1 MRRLV
6 LLILAVAMLFPS
18 MVQAYDVLILQS
30 RRTAAS
36 DEVLKG
42 FAADR
47 KSSLRKLVMADYA
60 EMDLVRIVREDRPRL
75 ILAVGDAAVKAAH
88 KLHNIP
94 VLAAMSMSLTGND
107 HSSRNDNLCGIGMIA
122 SPEQYLGLFQRMNKR
137 RIGVIHN
144 PAKNGWYLRLARK
157 AAADSGIELVVRELL
172 NPRDSQKSLASLAGK
187 IDALWMLPDSTAVT
201 RETVEGYFLFAQEQN
216 IPLVSFSGA
225 YLGMGAAAVL
235 DIAPYALGKQADEI
249 AQQILRGGT
258 LPSGTAFPHNVSIK
272 TNPAVL
278 KRLGLQDM

>member
-6 LLILAVAMLFPS
+6 LLILALTMLFPS

-60 EMDLVRIVREDRPRL
+60 EIDLVRIVREDRPRL

-88 KLHNIP
+88 KLHTVP
-94 VLAAMSMSLTGND
+94 VLAAMSLTAND
-107 HSSRNDNLCGIGMIA
+107 QSSRNDNLCGISMIA
-122 SPEQYLGLFQRMNKR
+122 APEQYLGLFQRMNKR
-137 RIGVIHN
+137 RIGVIYN

-157 AAADSGIELVVRELL
+157 AATDSGIELVVRELF

-187 IDALWMLPDSTAVT
+187 IDALWMLPDATAVT

-216 IPLVSFSGA
+216 IPLISFAGA

-235 DIAPYALGKQADEI
+235 DIAPYELGKQADEM
-249 AQQILRGGT
+249 AQQILRNGT
-258 LPSGTAFPHNVSIK
+258 VPSGTAFPHSVSIK

-278 KRLGLQDM
+278 KRLGLNDM